1 MMSIGARILLV
12 EDDTMIAVLIES
24 LLLGLGYVIVGPA
37 SRLDR
42 ALRYAREEPL
52 DGAILDVNI
61 RGGAVFPVAELLR
74 ARQIP
79 FILASGYGDWALP
92 EDLQGQARLTKPFTA
107 QELESGVRALL
118 TPASM
123 CQLSASGH

>member
-1 MMSIGARILLV
+1 MIDAAMSAGARILLV

-24 LLLGLGYVIVGPA
+24 LLLGLGYVVVGPA

-42 ALRYAREEPL
+42 ALSLARDEPL
-52 DGAILDVNI
+52 NGAILDVNI
-61 RGGAVFPVAELLR
+61 RGGTVFPVAELLR

-92 EDLQGQARLTKPFTA
+92 ADLQGQARLTKPFTA
-107 QELESGVRALL
+107 DELQARVTALL
-118 TPASM
+118 TPAPTSQM
-123 CQLSASGH
+123 